1 MGANNAMTH
10 IPLSDDNRAKLRE
23 AQEASLAND
32 DELLAGTNLPTSEY
46 GWLVLDGVVV
56 RDDSGKEQKILNGN

>member
-1 MGANNAMTH
+1 MTH